1 MAAPAIRVE
10 QISKLYRIGAAQSE
24 EYQTLRDTLARAA
37 LAPAR
42 RIAALLRG
50 SESSAP
56 SAEDHWA
63 LRDVSF
69 DVQPGEVVGIVGR
82 NGAGKSTLLKILTGI
97 TEPTSGRV
105 QLRGRVGSL
114 LEVGTGFH
122 PELTGRENIFLNG
135 AILGMTRVEI
145 RRKFDEIVA
154 FAEIDRFLDTPVKR
168 YSSGMHIRL
177 GFAVAA
183 HLNPEILLV
192 DEVLAVGDA
201 AFQKKCLG
209 KMDEVSHTGRT
220 ILFVSHNMAAVKSL
234 CTRGVLLEGGRVAC
248 EGSIDEVVD
257 KYLLAGTD
265 MSTTGCI
272 PDGAP
277 RIGNG
282 KARFRTVRMTD
293 DTGRPVTELYYGQPL
308 RVTFACEIL
317 EDIPDAHFEVSIS
330 ALDGTHVVCSMTGD
344 GGRPALPLKRGLETV
359 TVELDVALLPR
370 QYSIDLAI
378 HHDSATI
385 DLVQRTLDFTVL
397 KVAQKSANSFRWTR
411 ARGYVAAPAEWHLHQ
426 SGRRVSCRTGD
437 LCARS

>member
-1 MAAPAIRVE
+1 MASAIRVE
-10 QISKLYRIGAAQSE
+10 HISKLYRIGALQTQ
-24 EYQTLRDTLARAA
+24 EYQTLRDTLARTA
-37 LAPAR
+37 LAPVR
-42 RIAALLRG
+42 RIAQLFGG
-50 SESSAP
+50 SSSASP
-56 SAEDHWA
+56 STEDHWA
-63 LRDVSF
+63 LEDVSF
-69 DVQPGEVVGIVGR
+69 EVQPGEVVGIVGR

-105 QLRGRVGSL
+105 HLRGRVGSL

-135 AILGMTRVEI
+135 AILGMTRDEI

-234 CTRGVLLEGGRVAC
+234 CTRGVLLDAGHVAC

-257 KYLLAGTD
+257 KYLLAGSD
-265 MSTTGCI
+265 MSVTGCI
-272 PDGAP
+272 PDDAP
-277 RIGNG
+277 RVGTG
-282 KARFRTVRMTD
+282 TARFRSVKL
-293 DTGRPVTELYYGQPL
+293 TGDAGKALTELYFGQPL
-308 RVTFACEIL
+308 RVTFVCEIFN
-317 EDIPDAHFEVSIS
+317 DIPDAHLEVSVS
-330 ALDGTHVVCSMTGD
+330 ALDGTHVVCSMSSD
-344 GGRPALPLKRGLETV
+344 GGQAPLPLKAGLETV
-359 TVELDVALLPR
+359 TVDLDVELLPR
-370 QYSIDLAI
+370 QYSIDLAV
-378 HHDSATI
+378 HHADGRTI
-385 DLVQRTLDFTVL
+385 DLVQRTLDFTVM
-397 KVAQKSANSFRWTR
+397 KVAQNSANSFRWTR
-411 ARGYVAAPAEWHLHQ
+411 ARGYITPPAEWHLHQ
-426 SGRRVSCRTGD
+426 SGRRLSHQTGQ